1 MSDHNNSE
9 PIPHAPMTA
18 INTERAIA
26 EAFDLL
32 LRCSRVVDRDTL
44 LLPHQT
50 FQLYL

>member
-26 EAFDLL
+26 EAAKNVMFELNG
-32 LRCSRVVDRDTL
+32 C
-44 LLPHQT
+44 
-50 FQLYL
+50 